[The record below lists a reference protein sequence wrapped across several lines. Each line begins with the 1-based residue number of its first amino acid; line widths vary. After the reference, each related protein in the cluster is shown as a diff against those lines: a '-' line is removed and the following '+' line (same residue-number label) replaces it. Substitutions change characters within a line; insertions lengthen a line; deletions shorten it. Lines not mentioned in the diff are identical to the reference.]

1 MEIKTR
7 QIILFF
13 FILVVSGI
21 ESIERYLEM
30 DTITFWSIGALLLVI
45 CLISYRLKRNL
56 LPTFSFFALLHF
68 SKPINKAFTE
78 LIGANFNG
86 TFFLIP
92 VLLSGLLIALFPQIR
107 ATIGWWKKE
116 NIGLQL
122 ALQMVLA
129 VVIGSIAMYIY
140 LMLNTDNIDRFIG
153 MLPEGSVLFIVG
165 MGVAYAAL
173 NAMVEEFIVRGM
185 IWNALEKVMTSQRL
199 VIFTQAVLFGI
210 SHYWGLPGGL
220 SGVVMVF
227 LWSLYLGYVRNK
239 TGGLVGV
246 ILLHFG
252 ANLLQYFIL
261 LTFRND

>member
-1 MEIKTR
+1 MEINIR

-30 DTITFWSIGALLLVI
+30 DTTMFWSIGALLLVI
-45 CLISYRLKRNL
+45 CLISYRLKQNL

-68 SKPINKAFTE
+68 SKPLNESFTE

-92 VLLSGLLIALFPQIR
+92 VVVSGLLIALFPQIKS
-107 ATIGWWKKE
+107 TIGWWKKE
-116 NIGLQL
+116 MIGRQL

-129 VVIGSIAMYIY
+129 VTIGSIAMYIY
-140 LMLNTDNIDRFIG
+140 LKLNTDNIDRFIG
-153 MLPEGSVLFIVG
+153 MLPKGSALFILG
-165 MGVAYAAL
+165 MGLAYAAL
-173 NAMVEEFIVRGM
+173 NAIVEEFIVRGM
-185 IWNALEKVMTSQRL
+185 VWNALEKVMTSQRL
-199 VIFTQAVLFGI
+199 VIFTQAFIFGI

-252 ANLLQYFIL
+252 ANLIQYFIL
-261 LTFRND
+261 LSFRDA